1 MAEAFIAEI
10 RIFGFTFAPR
20 GWATCDGQVLPI
32 QQNTAL
38 FSLLGTNFG
47 GNGRSTFALPN
58 LAGNLAIG
66 TGQGPGLT
74 NRNLGEQGGAAAVTL
89 SAAQLPSHSHTLG
102 AVPAAATAKNPAGAA
117 LAATASG
124 AVAYRSPGTLTPMA
138 ASSLTPAGQSQP
150 HQNRQPVLVLN
161 FCIAMQGAFPPRP

>member
-38 FSLLGTNFG
+38 FSLLGTYFG

-74 NRNLGEQGGAAAVTL
+74 NRYLGEQGGAATVTL

-102 AVPAAATAKNPAGAA
+102 AVPAAASAKNPAGAA
-117 LAATASG
+117 LAPTPGG
-124 AVAYRSPGTLTPMA
+124 AFAYRSPGTLTPMA

-150 HQNRQPVLVLN
+150 HENRQPVLVLN